1 MTRKPEAKETFG
13 SALFRRSY
21 LTLAGASVPIL
32 GGVHALTGATTAQM
46 TDGGP
51 PNADAWELAFED
63 TFTGN
68 SLNTE
73 SWEIGFG
80 WGTETNNSAESISAD
95 HVTVADDQLHIT
107 ASPENGVEAGCI
119 NTKDRV
125 TVSPGTYI
133 EARLR
138 PPKRTGFLP
147 AFWAKPNSEAWP
159 PELDFFELFQD
170 GSGSDD
176 WTTAHYNVHYSSSGE
191 PGDGSTH
198 ESDPTNHDVGSD
210 LTTAFHVY
218 GCKWLSDRVEWYFDG
233 QKVGESTDATA
244 MDALE
249 RGAPFYL
256 MLNIHVDKIGT
267 TDRTETWDEELTVD
281 WVRLW
286 NQSGDGGTKE
296 TTTDAETGTRYFWA
310 RSGDGNTV
318 SFEFEVS
325 AGNVRIHSDDTDVDY
340 WVTDDGTIG
349 GGTTDKTSGLPGFWF
364 DGDIER
370 LEYDGE
376 LDLFIDDEAVDPD
389 QYVVEEDA
397 ARRYFWARSGD
408 GNTVSFEF
416 EASAGNVSIHSDDT
430 NVDYWVADNGT
441 IGGGT
446 TDKTSGLPGFW
457 FDGDIER
464 LEYDGELDLFI
475 DDEAVDPNQYVV
487 EDETETREP
496 LARSL
501 TFDGSDADAGAS
513 YEASV
518 TERIQAT
525 DTTENDDTV
534 SESSVSGTLDG
545 DADGYTFSGIVTGLT
560 TDDGVRVDIDGEP
573 VSQVRVE
580 RADGSSGTVSY
591 LLETSGR
598 VLPVEE
604 TIESDDE
611 YANGKML
618 GTVAGGADEFWL
630 VGGEL
635 TDVSTF
641 RGDVVTTVSKN

>member
-1 MTRKPEAKETFG
+1 MTRKPEAKETAE

-46 TDGGP
+46 TDSGP

-63 TFTGN
+63 TFTGD
-68 SLNTE
+68 SLNTG
-73 SWEIGFG
+73 SWEVGFG

-95 HVTVADDQLHIT
+95 HVTVVDDRLHIT

-198 ESDPTNHDVGSD
+198 ESDPTYYDVGSD

-286 NQSGDGGTKE
+286 NQSGNGGTKE
-296 TTTDAETGTRYFWA
+296 TTTDAETST
-310 RSGDGNTV
+310 
-318 SFEFEVS
+318 
-325 AGNVRIHSDDTDVDY
+325 
-340 WVTDDGTIG
+340 
-349 GGTTDKTSGLPGFWF
+349 
-364 DGDIER
+364 
-370 LEYDGE
+370 
-376 LDLFIDDEAVDPD
+376 
-389 QYVVEEDA
+389 
-397 ARRYFWARSGD
+397 RYFWARSGD

-518 TERIQAT
+518 TERIQVT

-611 YANGKML
+611 YANAKML
-618 GTVAGGADEFWL
+618 GTVSNGADEFWL

-641 RGDVVTTVSKN
+641 RGDVVATVSEN

>member
-1 MTRKPEAKETFG
+1 MTRKPEAKDTFG

-73 SWEIGFG
+73 SWEVGFG

-107 ASPENGVEAGCI
+107 ASPEDGVEAGCI

-176 WTTAHYNVHYSSSGE
+176 WTTANYNVHYSSSGE
-191 PGDGSTH
+191 PGDGSTR
-198 ESDPTNHDVGSD
+198 ESDPTRYDVGSD

-286 NQSGDGGTKE
+286 NQSVDGGTKE
-296 TTTDAETGTRYFWA
+296 TTTDDETGT
-310 RSGDGNTV
+310 
-318 SFEFEVS
+318 
-325 AGNVRIHSDDTDVDY
+325 
-340 WVTDDGTIG
+340 
-349 GGTTDKTSGLPGFWF
+349 
-364 DGDIER
+364 
-370 LEYDGE
+370 
-376 LDLFIDDEAVDPD
+376 
-389 QYVVEEDA
+389 
-397 ARRYFWARSGD
+397 RYFWARSGD

-430 NVDYWVADNGT
+430 DVDYWVTDDGT
-441 IGGGT
+441 AGGGT
-446 TDKTSGLPGFW
+446 TDKTGGLPGFW

-475 DDEAVDPNQYVV
+475 DDEAVTPDQYVV

-513 YEASV
+513 YEVSV

-525 DTTENDDTV
+525 DTIEDDDTV

-545 DADGYTFSGIVTGLT
+545 DADGYTFSGIVTGLS
-560 TDDGVRVDIDGEP
+560 TDDGVRVDIDGEA

-598 VLPVEE
+598 VLPVEG

-641 RGDVVTTVSKN
+641 RGDVVTTVSEN

>member
-1 MTRKPEAKETFG
+1 MTRKPEAKDTFG

-73 SWEIGFG
+73 SWEVGFG

-107 ASPENGVEAGCI
+107 ASPEDGVEAGCI

-176 WTTAHYNVHYSSSGE
+176 WTTANYNVHYSSSGE
-191 PGDGSTH
+191 PGDGSTR
-198 ESDPTNHDVGSD
+198 ESDPTRYDVGSD

-286 NQSGDGGTKE
+286 NQSVDGGTKE
-296 TTTDAETGTRYFWA
+296 TTTDDETGTRYFWA

-376 LDLFIDDEAVDPD
+376 LDLFIDDEAVTPD
-389 QYVVEEDA
+389 
-397 ARRYFWARSGD
+397 
-408 GNTVSFEF
+408 
-416 EASAGNVSIHSDDT
+416 
-430 NVDYWVADNGT
+430 
-441 IGGGT
+441 
-446 TDKTSGLPGFW
+446 
-457 FDGDIER
+457 
-464 LEYDGELDLFI
+464 
-475 DDEAVDPNQYVV
+475 QYVV

-513 YEASV
+513 YEVSV

-525 DTTENDDTV
+525 DTIEDDDTV

-545 DADGYTFSGIVTGLT
+545 DADGYTFSGIVTGLS
-560 TDDGVRVDIDGEP
+560 TDDGVRVDIDGEA

>member
-1 MTRKPEAKETFG
+1 MTRKPEAKDTFG

-73 SWEIGFG
+73 SWEVGFG

-107 ASPENGVEAGCI
+107 ASPEDGVEAGCI

-176 WTTAHYNVHYSSSGE
+176 WTTANYNVHYSSSGE
-191 PGDGSTH
+191 PGDGSTR
-198 ESDPTNHDVGSD
+198 ESDPTRYDVGSD

-286 NQSGDGGTKE
+286 NQSVDGGTKE
-296 TTTDAETGTRYFWA
+296 TTTDDETGTRYFWA

-376 LDLFIDDEAVDPD
+376 LDLFIDDEAVTPD
-389 QYVVEEDA
+389 
-397 ARRYFWARSGD
+397 
-408 GNTVSFEF
+408 
-416 EASAGNVSIHSDDT
+416 
-430 NVDYWVADNGT
+430 
-441 IGGGT
+441 
-446 TDKTSGLPGFW
+446 
-457 FDGDIER
+457 
-464 LEYDGELDLFI
+464 
-475 DDEAVDPNQYVV
+475 QYVV

-513 YEASV
+513 YEVSV

-525 DTTENDDTV
+525 DTIEDDDTV

-545 DADGYTFSGIVTGLT
+545 DADGYTFSGIVTGLS
-560 TDDGVRVDIDGEP
+560 TDDGVRVDIDGEA

-598 VLPVEE
+598 VLPVEG

-641 RGDVVTTVSKN
+641 RGDVVTTVSEN

>member
-1 MTRKPEAKETFG
+1 MTRKPEAKDTFG

-73 SWEIGFG
+73 SWEVGFG

-107 ASPENGVEAGCI
+107 ASPEDGVEAGCI

-176 WTTAHYNVHYSSSGE
+176 WTTANYNVHYSSSGE
-191 PGDGSTH
+191 PGDGSTR
-198 ESDPTNHDVGSD
+198 ESDPTRYDVGSD

-296 TTTDAETGTRYFWA
+296 TTTDDETGTRYFWA

-318 SFEFEVS
+318 SFEFEAS
-325 AGNVRIHSDDTDVDY
+325 AGNVSIHSDDTDVDY
-340 WVTDDGTIG
+340 WVTDDGTAG
-349 GGTTDKTSGLPGFWF
+349 GGTTDETGGLPGFWF

-389 QYVVEEDA
+389 QYVVE
-397 ARRYFWARSGD
+397 
-408 GNTVSFEF
+408 
-416 EASAGNVSIHSDDT
+416 
-430 NVDYWVADNGT
+430 
-441 IGGGT
+441 
-446 TDKTSGLPGFW
+446 
-457 FDGDIER
+457 
-464 LEYDGELDLFI
+464 
-475 DDEAVDPNQYVV
+475 
-487 EDETETREP
+487 DETETREP

-513 YEASV
+513 YEVSV

-525 DTTENDDTV
+525 DTIEDDDTV

-545 DADGYTFSGIVTGLT
+545 DADGYTFSGIVTGLS
-560 TDDGVRVDIDGEP
+560 TDDGVRVDIDGEA

-598 VLPVEE
+598 VLPVEG

-641 RGDVVTTVSKN
+641 RGDVVTTVSEN